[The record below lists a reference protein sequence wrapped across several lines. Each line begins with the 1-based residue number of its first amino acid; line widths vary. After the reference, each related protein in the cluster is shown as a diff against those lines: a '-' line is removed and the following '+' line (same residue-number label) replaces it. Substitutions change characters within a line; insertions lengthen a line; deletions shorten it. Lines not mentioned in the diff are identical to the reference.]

1 MDHAYPP
8 LDPEVWR
15 RHFTEQIMTRIAPRA
30 TLVAAT
36 AALAFPAALHAQ
48 TFTIQKLDIGGQGF
62 FDYISV
68 DTARNRVFVSR
79 GTHIQV
85 VDGSTGQP
93 VGDIPNTPRTH
104 GALIVSATNRGF
116 TTNGGDST
124 STMFDLATLAVIK
137 QIHTGASGLDGFM
150 YDDATGKALTID
162 HSRPNGT
169 AVVLDA
175 SSGDVVGQLTT
186 TGAAPEG
193 GVSNGKGR
201 IFINIEDKS
210 AMDVVDDR
218 SWKVVDTWSVA
229 PCKAPTGIAMDRAAN
244 RIFVGCSDSSMVLDA
259 SDGRIVAHVPNG
271 GGVDGIAFD
280 PAEKLL
286 YIPSGAAGNVTVVHE
301 DAPDKYTVV
310 ATVPT
315 MRGARTIAL
324 NEKTHT
330 AYVFTPEF
338 GPPPAGAPTTPAP
351 GGRGFPPRGPQLAAW
366 LFAIKH

>member
-1 MDHAYPP
+1 
-8 LDPEVWR
+8 
-15 RHFTEQIMTRIAPRA
+15 MTIRIIAS
-30 TLVAAT
+30 
-36 AALAFPAALHAQ
+36 AALAGLLIPTILIAQ
-48 TFTIQKLDIGGQGF
+48 TFTVQRFDVGGQGF
-62 FDYISV
+62 FDYLSV
-68 DTARNRVFVSR
+68 DTATNRVFISR

-85 VDGSTGQP
+85 VDGATGKA
-93 VGDIPNTPRTH
+93 VGDIADTPRTH
-104 GALIVSATNRGF
+104 GALIVNSTNRGF

-150 YDDATGKALTID
+150 FDDATNKALTID

-175 SSGDVVGQLTT
+175 RDGAVVGQLTT

-193 GVSNGKGR
+193 GVSNGTGR
-201 IFINIEDKS
+201 VFINLEDKS

-218 SWKVVDTWSVA
+218 TWKVVDTWSVA
-229 PCKAPTGIAMDRAAN
+229 PCKSPTGIAMDRATN
-244 RIFVGCSDSSMVLDA
+244 RIFVGCSDTSIVV
-259 SDGRIVAHVPNG
+259 DGSNGKIVAHLPNG

-280 PAEKLL
+280 ASEKLL
-286 YIPSGAAGNVTVVHE
+286 YIPSGAAGSVTVVHE
-301 DAPDKYTVV
+301 DGPDKYTVV

-324 NEKTHT
+324 NSKTHI

-338 GPPPAGAPTTPAP
+338 GPPPANAPAPTTPAP
-351 GGRGFPPRGPQLAAW
+351 GGRGFPPRGPQIAAW